1 VGVVESQ
8 WKLRSG
14 GDQTTKKK
22 FKTYGVPELP
32 PSEEL
37 DGEATFLD
45 AETNKVEV

>member
-1 VGVVESQ
+1 MEASK
-8 WKLRSG
+8 WG
-14 GDQTTKKK
+14 GPDNQKKV
-22 FKTYGVPELP
+22 KTYGVPELP